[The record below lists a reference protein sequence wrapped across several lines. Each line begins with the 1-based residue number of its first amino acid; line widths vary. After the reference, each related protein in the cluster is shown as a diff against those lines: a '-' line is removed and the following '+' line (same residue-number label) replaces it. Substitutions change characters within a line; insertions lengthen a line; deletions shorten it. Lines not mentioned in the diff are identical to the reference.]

1 MSESEKSNKIIELDT
16 NGTSPDRICKNCGSV
31 FLSRHSRPICNSC
44 YEEVLFSQVKKY
56 IRENEVT
63 EFEVANYFRIPIRLV
78 KKWIRQGRVDYKEN
92 KLSTENRH
100 CKTCGTRINFGNY
113 CCDCLRFVAEERF
126 DAELGFEAQLEHERK
141 KEIKKEYLSFM

>member
-1 MSESEKSNKIIELDT
+1 MKEKDEKIIELDAKA
-16 NGTSPDRICKNCGSV
+16 NNPDRICKNCGAT

-78 KKWIRQGRVDYKEN
+78 KKWIRQGRVEYKEN
-92 KLSTENRH
+92 KLSTENLY

-113 CCDCLRFVAEERF
+113 CCDCLRFIADEQL
-126 DAELGFEAQLEHERK
+126 DAELDFDAKLEHERRRN
-141 KEIKKEYLSFM
+141 EKKEYLSFM